1 MGLYV
6 KSINKTRVK
15 QTIRK
20 AYIIYV
26 SNRMSKFNGILMQ
39 GFTNFSKFKLAKMKR
54 KLENSYTKR
63 GSKTIGLNL
72 SGFKTQFSIYAVQN
86 TLVWHFDLDTLLF
99 LTKTLIKNIGKIFA
113 NEESEYFAR
122 TFVLAKL
129 RFELQI

>member
-6 KSINKTRVK
+6 KSIHKTRVK

-26 SNRMSKFNGILMQ
+26 SNRMSKFNWVLMQ

-99 LTKTLIKNIGKIFA
+99 LTKTLTKK
-113 NEESEYFAR
+113 YR
-122 TFVLAKL
+122 
-129 RFELQI
+129 